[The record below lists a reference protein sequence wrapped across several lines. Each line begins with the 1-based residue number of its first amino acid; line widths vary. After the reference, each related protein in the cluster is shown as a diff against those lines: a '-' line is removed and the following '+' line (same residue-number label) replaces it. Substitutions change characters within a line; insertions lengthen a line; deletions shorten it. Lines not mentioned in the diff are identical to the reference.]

1 MRLQPRLALS
11 HAIMIGLMCLIFPL
25 ALYSIHHFSQRV
37 STQVSE
43 DVLAIESSERIVQLL
58 GAEITKAIAAMLKP
72 AEARYEGPG
81 SDGAN
86 AAIHAAIDAARPYF
100 ARPAER
106 EALMDVE
113 QRYVHFKNAMAIWR
127 AGQMTPAGVAEVP
140 ADFAQLRDAVVRLR
154 RIKYAGLGEEVGKA
168 RDLADSQIA
177 LIGSLALLA
186 LLVGLLATVRLVR
199 SITGPAEQLAIL
211 ARGMGQGDFEIA
223 YKDGSID
230 EFNALGRHFE
240 AVGKAL
246 RLFRATNL
254 ERIVVEQRRN
264 EAVLDSIGDGLV
276 IFSEDGNIERI
287 NPVAERQLGIE
298 PGEAT
303 GKHFEDIGDVKTGL
317 RVREVLATGE
327 SAVAGE
333 PEFVIE
339 RNGET
344 RILGYWLNR
353 FVESESGRLGVV
365 MVMRDVTTQREFD
378 KMRSDFVLRASHELR
393 TPITSIRMGL
403 GMLAEKIQFPPGS
416 RDDEL
421 YQTVQQELA
430 RMVALLADLLDLS
443 RLRAGEQKLER
454 APTEIEEVLTQ
465 TRQRFA
471 PAATEAGITLEL
483 ELEAGLPRLS
493 LCRNSF
499 DRVLDN
505 LIGNALR
512 HTPEGGSIMLSAH
525 RASQRVAIAVADT
538 GPGIPYAQQALIFQP
553 FVQIGSKSGGAGL
566 GLAICKEIVQ
576 QHGGEIRVSSLPRR
590 GATFTIL
597 LSD

>member
-1 MRLQPRLALS
+1 MVVS
-11 HAIMIGLMCLIFPL
+11 HAIMIGLMCLMFPL
-25 ALYSIHHFSQRV
+25 ALYSIHHFTHRV
-37 STQVSE
+37 SVQVSE
-43 DVLAIESSERIVQLL
+43 DMQAIESSERIVQLL
-58 GAEITKAIAAMLKP
+58 GTEIAQAMAAMLNP
-72 AEARYEGPG
+72 SEGRDDG
-81 SDGAN
+81 SSSDGAR
-86 AAIHAAIDAARPYF
+86 AAMHAAIDAARPYF
-100 ARPAER
+100 TRPAER
-106 EALMDVE
+106 EALIDVE
-113 QRYVHFKNAMAIWR
+113 QRYMHFENALAIWR
-127 AGQMTPAGVAEVP
+127 SGQMTPVGVAQVP
-140 ADFAQLRDAVVRLR
+140 VDFAQLRDAVVRLR
-154 RIKYAGLGEEVGKA
+154 RIKYAGLDQEVGAA
-168 RDLADSQIA
+168 RDMADEDIA
-177 LIGSLALLA
+177 LIGVVALLA
-186 LLVGLLATVRLVR
+186 LLVGLFVTVRLVR
-199 SITGPAEQLAIL
+199 SITGPAKQLATL
-211 ARGMGQGDFEIA
+211 VQGMGQGDFEIA
-223 YKDGSID
+223 YQDGSID

-276 IFSEDGNIERI
+276 IFSEDGKIERI
-287 NPVAERQLGIE
+287 NPVGERQLGIE
-298 PGEAT
+298 PGQAA
-303 GKHFEDIGDVKTGL
+303 GKRFEDIGDAKTGL

-333 PEFVIE
+333 PEFLVE
-339 RNGET
+339 RDGET

-353 FVESESGRLGVV
+353 FVETESGRPGVV

-403 GMLAEKIQFPPGS
+403 GMLAEKIRFPPGS
-416 RDDEL
+416 RDEEL

-454 APTEIEEVLTQ
+454 APTDMEEVMTQ
-465 TRQRFA
+465 ARQRFA
-471 PAATEAGITLEL
+471 PAATEAGIVLEL

-493 LCRNSF
+493 LCRSAF

-512 HTPEGGSIMLSAH
+512 HTPQGGSIMLSAH
-525 RASQRVAIAVADT
+525 RASQRVAIAVGDT

-553 FVQIGSKSGGAGL
+553 FVQIGSKKGGAGL

-590 GATFTIL
+590 GTTFTIL

>member
-1 MRLQPRLALS
+1 
-11 HAIMIGLMCLIFPL
+11 MIGLMCLIFPL
-25 ALYSIHHFSQRV
+25 ALYAIFHFAQRV
-37 STQVSE
+37 DALVS
-43 DVLAIESSERIVQLL
+43 DDMRANESSERIMQLI
-58 GAEITKAIAAMLKP
+58 GIEVSQAMASMLKP
-72 AEARYEGPG
+72 SGEIAVDDGPRNEAALREM
-81 SDGAN
+81 
-86 AAIHAAIDAARPYF
+86 HEAIDAARPYF
-100 ARPAER
+100 ASPAER
-106 EALMDVE
+106 DALADVE
-113 QRYVHFKNAMAIWR
+113 QRYVHFQNALAIWR
-127 AGQMTPAGVAEVP
+127 AGQMTQAGTDKFP
-140 ADFAQLRDAVVRLR
+140 GDFDQLRDAVIRLR
-154 RIKYAGLGEEVGKA
+154 RIRAADLGHATAQA
-168 RDLADSQIA
+168 RDFAHEQIG
-177 LIGSLALLA
+177 LIGILAALA
-186 LLVGLLATVRLVR
+186 LLVGLFATLRLVR
-199 SITGPAEQLAIL
+199 SITGPADQLTGL
-211 ARGMGQGDFEIA
+211 VERMREGDFEIE
-223 YKDGSID
+223 YKDGPID

-254 ERIVVEQRRN
+254 ERIVVEQRRT

-276 IFSEDGNIERI
+276 IFSEEGNIERI

-298 PGEAT
+298 PGQAD
-303 GKHFEDIGDVKTGL
+303 GKRFEDIGDAKTGL
-317 RVREVLATGE
+317 RVNEVLATGE
-327 SAVAGE
+327 FAVAGE
-333 PEFVIE
+333 PEILIE
-339 RNGET
+339 RDGEK

-353 FVESESGRLGVV
+353 FVETESGRPGVV
-365 MVMRDVTTQREFD
+365 MVMRDITTQREFD
-378 KMRSDFVLRASHELR
+378 KMRSDFVMRASHELR

-454 APTEIEEVLTQ
+454 APTEIDDVMTQ
-465 TRQRFA
+465 ARQRFA
-471 PAATEAGITLEL
+471 VAATNAGIALEL

-493 LCRNSF
+493 LCRNAF

-505 LIGNALR
+505 LVSNALR

-525 RASQRVAIAVADT
+525 RAAQRVAIAVADT

-553 FVQIGSKSGGAGL
+553 FVQIGNKVGGAGL
-566 GLAICKEIVQ
+566 GLAICKEIVH

-590 GATFTIL
+590 GTTFTIL